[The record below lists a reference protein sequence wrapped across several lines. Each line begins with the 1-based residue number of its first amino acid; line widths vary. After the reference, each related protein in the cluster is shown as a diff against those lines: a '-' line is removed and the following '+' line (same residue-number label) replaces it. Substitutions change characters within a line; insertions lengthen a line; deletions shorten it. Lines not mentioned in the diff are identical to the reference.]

1 MKFEKWTA
9 LGNDYLIVEA
19 AALPW
24 APTPERIKRLCD
36 PHFGVGSDGLLLL
49 APVEDPG
56 YVAELR
62 IFNPD
67 GSEAELSG
75 NGAREAV
82 LYLRRSGWTDAD
94 EFTILTKAGPI
105 TPTIR
110 SEREATLELGKA
122 STTSA
127 DFPSGS
133 ADGRGEVVA
142 AGRSWPF
149 QHVSIGNPQCAIE
162 IGEELEALELSAIG
176 PEIENCPLFPNRTN
190 VSFYRVDGDRVR
202 ARIFERGVGE
212 TLASGTGASGA
223 AVAAHLAG
231 APRRLTVELDGG
243 KLEVEIGEGLAVRLT
258 GWAEPVFSGELST
271 EMLRT
276 LEELA

>member
-9 LGNDYLIVEA
+9 LGNEYLIVEA

-24 APTPERIKRLCD
+24 QPTPERIRRLCD
-36 PHFGVGSDGLLLL
+36 PNFGVGSDGLLLL
-49 APVEDPG
+49 TPVGDPT

-75 NGAREAV
+75 NGARQAV

-94 EFTILTKAGPI
+94 QFTILTKAGPI

-110 SEREATLELGKA
+110 SEREATLELGRARTA
-122 STTSA
+122 SP
-127 DFPSGS
+127 DYPSGS
-133 ADGRGEVVA
+133 EDGRGEVLA

-162 IGEELEALELSAIG
+162 VGDELESLHLQAIG
-176 PEIENCPLFPNRTN
+176 PEIENSPLFPNRTN
-190 VSFYRVDGDRVR
+190 VSFFRVAEDRVR

-212 TLASGTGASGA
+212 TLSSGTGASGA

-231 APRRLTVELDGG
+231 APSELTVELDGG
-243 KLEVEIGEGLAVRLT
+243 ELQVEIGDELSVRLT
-258 GWAEPVFSGELST
+258 GWAEPIFSGELSP
-271 EMLRT
+271 ELLAA
-276 LEELA
+276 LEAL

>member
-24 APTPERIKRLCD
+24 TPTPERIRRICD
-36 PHFGVGSDGLLLL
+36 PHFGVGSEGLLLL
-49 APVEDPG
+49 APVEDPA

-75 NGAREAV
+75 NGARQAV

-94 EFTILTKAGPI
+94 EFTIITKAGPI

-110 SEREATLELGKA
+110 SEREATLEMGSA
-122 STTSA
+122 STTS
-127 DFPSGS
+127 DDYPTGEE
-133 ADGRGEVVA
+133 DGRGEVVA

-162 IGEELEALELSAIG
+162 LGDELETLDLAAIG
-176 PEIENCPLFPNRTN
+176 PEIESSPLFPNRTN
-190 VSFYRVDGDRVR
+190 VSFFRVDGDRVR

-223 AVAAHLAG
+223 AVAAHLSG
-231 APRRLTVELDGG
+231 APGGLTIELDGG
-243 KLEVEIGEGLAVRLT
+243 ELEVEIGDDLAVRLT
-258 GWAEPVFSGELST
+258 GWAEPLFAGELSA
-271 EMLRT
+271 ELLRA
-276 LEELA
+276 LEAL

>member
-24 APTPERIKRLCD
+24 APTPERVQRLCD

-49 APVEDPG
+49 APVEDPAHI
-56 YVAELR
+56 AELR

-75 NGAREAV
+75 NGARQAV

-94 EFTILTKAGPI
+94 QFSIVTKAGPI

-110 SEREATLELGKA
+110 SEREATLEMGMA
-122 STTSA
+122 STTS
-127 DFPSGS
+127 DDYPSGEEN
-133 ADGRGEVVA
+133 GRGEVVA

-149 QHVSIGNPQCAIE
+149 QHVSIGNPQCAIA
-162 IGEELEALELSAIG
+162 IGEDLESLDLAAIG
-176 PEIENCPLFPNRTN
+176 PEIETSPLFPNRTN
-190 VSFYRVDGDRVR
+190 VSFFRVDGDRVR

-212 TLASGTGASGA
+212 TLSSGTGASGA
-223 AVAAHLAG
+223 AVAARLAG
-231 APRRLTVELDGG
+231 APGTLTVELDGG
-243 KLEVEIGEGLAVRLT
+243 ELQVEIGDDLAVRLT
-258 GWAEPVFSGELST
+258 GWAEPLFAGELSA
-271 EMLRT
+271 ELLRA
-276 LEELA
+276 LESL

>member
-1 MKFEKWTA
+1 MRFEKWQA

-24 APTPERIKRLCD
+24 ELTPPRVVRICD
-36 PHFGVGSDGLLLL
+36 PHFGAGSDGILLL
-49 APVEDPG
+49 APVEDPE

-82 LYLRRSGWTDAD
+82 MYLRHSGWTDAD

-110 SEREATLELGKA
+110 SERECTLEMGSA
-122 STTSA
+122 STASP
-127 DFPSGS
+127 DFPSGGV
-133 ADGRGEVVA
+133 DGRGEVE
-142 AGRSWPF
+142 AGGRTWPF
-149 QHVSIGNPQCAIE
+149 QHVSIGNPQCAIAV
-162 IGEELEALELSAIG
+162 GDELESLDLPAIG
-176 PEIENCPLFPNRTN
+176 PEIENSDLFPNRTN
-190 VSFYRVDGDRVR
+190 VSFFRADGNRVR

-212 TLASGTGASGA
+212 TLSSGTGASGA

-231 APRRLTVELDGG
+231 APADLTVELDGG
-243 KLEVEIGEGLAVRLT
+243 ELQVEIGDGLSVRLS
-258 GWAEPVFSGELST
+258 GWAEPVYAGELT
-271 EMLRT
+271 PEFVRA
-276 LEELA
+276 LEELG

>member
-1 MKFEKWTA
+1 MRFEKWTA

-24 APTPERIKRLCD
+24 APTPERIRRLCD
-36 PHFGVGSDGLLLL
+36 AHFGVGSDGLLLL
-49 APVEDPG
+49 APVEDPAH
-56 YVAELR
+56 VAELR

-110 SEREATLELGKA
+110 SEREATLEMGRA
-122 STTSA
+122 STTSDDYPTGA
-127 DFPSGS
+127 EN
-133 ADGRGEVVA
+133 GRGEVVA
-142 AGRSWPF
+142 VGRSWPF

-162 IGEELEALELSAIG
+162 VGDELESLDLAAIG
-176 PEIENCPLFPNRTN
+176 PEIENSPLFPNRTN
-190 VSFYRVDGDRVR
+190 VSFYRMEGDRVR

-212 TLASGTGASGA
+212 TLSSGTGASGA

-231 APRRLTVELDGG
+231 APSRLTVELDGG
-243 KLEVEIGEGLAVRLT
+243 ALEVEIGDDLSVRQT
-258 GWAEPVFSGELST
+258 GRADPIYSGELAP
-271 EMLRT
+271 EMLRA
-276 LEELA
+276 LEAL

>member
-1 MKFEKWTA
+1 VRFEKWTA

-19 AALPW
+19 AALRW
-24 APTPERIKRLCD
+24 EPTPERIRRLCD
-36 PHFGVGSDGLLLL
+36 PHFGVGSDGVLLL
-49 APVEDPG
+49 APVEDPA

-75 NGAREAV
+75 NGARQAV
-82 LYLRRSGWTDAD
+82 LYLRRSGWTDSD

-110 SEREATLELGKA
+110 SDREATLEMGRA

-127 DFPSGS
+127 DYPTGEE
-133 ADGRGEVVA
+133 DGRGEVVA
-142 AGRSWPF
+142 SGRSWPF

-162 IGEELEALELSAIG
+162 AGRDLESLDLAVIG
-176 PEIENCPLFPNRTN
+176 PEIENSPLFPNRTN
-190 VSFYRVDGDRVR
+190 VSLFRVDGDRVR
-202 ARIFERGVGE
+202 ARIFERGAGE
-212 TLASGTGASGA
+212 TLSSGTGASGA

-231 APRRLTVELDGG
+231 APGALTVELDGG
-243 KLEVEIGEGLAVRLT
+243 LLEVEIGNDLSVRLT
-258 GWAEPVFSGELST
+258 GWAEPIFSGELSP
-271 EMLRT
+271 EMLRA
-276 LEELA
+276 LEDLG

>member
-24 APTPERIKRLCD
+24 EPTPARIKRLCD

-49 APVEDPG
+49 SPVEDPA

-82 LYLRRSGWTDAD
+82 LYLRRSGWTDED

-105 TPTIR
+105 TPRIR
-110 SEREATLELGKA
+110 SEREATLEMGKA
-122 STTSA
+122 SPTSP
-127 DFPSGS
+127 DYPSG
-133 ADGRGEVVA
+133 AGDGRGEVLA
-142 AGRSWPF
+142 AGRTWDF
-149 QHVSIGNPQCAIE
+149 RHLSIGNPQCAIDV
-162 IGEELEALELSAIG
+162 GAELESLDLRTLG
-176 PEIENCPLFPNRTN
+176 PEIENSPLFPNRTN
-190 VSFYRVDGDRVR
+190 VSFYRVDGARVR

-212 TLASGTGASGA
+212 TLASGTGAAGA
-223 AVAAHLAG
+223 ALAAHLDG
-231 APRRLTVELDGG
+231 APSTLTVELDGG
-243 KLEVEIGEGLAVRLT
+243 ELEVELGPELSVRLT
-258 GWAEPVFSGELST
+258 GWAEPLFSGELSA
-271 EMLRT
+271 ELLRI
-276 LEELA
+276 LETIG